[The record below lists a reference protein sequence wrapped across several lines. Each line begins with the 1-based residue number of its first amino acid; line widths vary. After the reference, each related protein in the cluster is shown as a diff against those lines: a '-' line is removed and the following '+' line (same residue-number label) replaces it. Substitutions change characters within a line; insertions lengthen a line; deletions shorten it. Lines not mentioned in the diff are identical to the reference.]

1 MTQDAANLGQPVL
14 SGDGG
19 RASWP
24 ASVTDDRLLRAA
36 AVIGEEQLTNR
47 DIRDLELERA
57 RHALVYLKRK
67 LGNDAMRGLLEDD
80 LQAMTAQ
87 VRDWVEASDGAW
99 QSGSLKLTVPGP
111 SARVFQAWYVN
122 AMAEGHEAEL
132 RAGHPEHFVSHP
144 VPGKVEVV
152 ENIGETELP
161 WRVFYRSLPEDFDFP
176 MPWDPGYSLHC
187 GMEILDSD
195 GLRVGY
201 SMRQS
206 RDAKDGLHLQFTT
219 HLPKAAPPELV
230 RRHLNHFA
238 IEFRNWTRAA
248 WLASARDSRHGHPAD
263 QHGAAM
269 P

>member
-1 MTQDAANLGQPVL
+1 MTQDAPSLAQPVL
-14 SGDGG
+14 SGDGD

-24 ASVTDDRLLRAA
+24 ASATDDRRLCAA
-36 AVIGEEQLTNR
+36 AVIGKEQLTNR

-57 RHALVYLKRK
+57 RHALAYLKCK
-67 LGNDAMRGLLEDD
+67 LGNDGMRRLLEND
-80 LQAMTAQ
+80 LQAMTAK
-87 VRDWVEASDGAW
+87 VRGWVKASAGAW
-99 QSGSLKLTVPGP
+99 QSGSVKLIVPGP
-111 SARVFQAWYVN
+111 SARAFQEWYIS
-122 AMAEGHEAEL
+122 AMAEGREAEL

-144 VPGKVEVV
+144 LPGTVEVV

-161 WRVFYRSLPEDFDFP
+161 WRVFYRALPENADFP
-176 MPWDPGYSLHC
+176 MAGDPSYALRY

-206 RDAKDGLHLQFTT
+206 RDAEDGLHLQFTT
-219 HLPKAAPPELV
+219 HLPKAAPSELV

-248 WLASARDSRHGHPAD
+248 WLASTKDSWRAHSTGR
-263 QHGAAM
+263 QGAGA